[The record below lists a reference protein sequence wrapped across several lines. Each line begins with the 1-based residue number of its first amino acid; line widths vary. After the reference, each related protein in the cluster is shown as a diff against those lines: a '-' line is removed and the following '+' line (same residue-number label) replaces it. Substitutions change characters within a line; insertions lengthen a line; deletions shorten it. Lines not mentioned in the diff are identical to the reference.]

1 MGTILEGGAIDSN
14 GAGTLLTTEAVLLH
28 SNRNGPNE
36 KGAVETTLSEGL
48 GAEQVLWLKDG
59 LVGDDTDGHVD
70 NIARFFREDGILL
83 SATVEN
89 SADPNA
95 VALEENYS
103 RLSKACL
110 PTVVPLSWCSR
121 FCRVRSTITASP
133 LPRVILII
141 SV

>member
-28 SNRNGPNE
+28 PNRNGPNE
-36 KGAVETTLSEGL
+36 KGAVETILSAGL

-83 SATVEN
+83 ATAEN

-95 VALEENYS
+95 VTLDENYS
-103 RLSKACL
+103 VSAKHVYPMA
-110 PTVVPLSWCSR
+110 VPFRWCS
-121 FCRVRSTITASP
+121 CLCQVRSTITASP

-141 SV
+141 SS